1 MSYSIRYSV
10 RATKELKKLDQETV
24 LNILKVIERIRIR
37 PYSYIQKIVGTEYYR
52 LKVGQYRV
60 ILDIINKDLI
70 ILIIR
75 WSQKKCIQEKITTFF
90 DY

>member
-37 PYSYIQKIVGTEYYR
+37 PYSYVQKIVGTEYYR

-60 ILDIINKDLI
+60 ILDIINQDLI

-75 WSQKKCIQEKITTFF
+75 IGHRRNVYKKK
-90 DY
+90 